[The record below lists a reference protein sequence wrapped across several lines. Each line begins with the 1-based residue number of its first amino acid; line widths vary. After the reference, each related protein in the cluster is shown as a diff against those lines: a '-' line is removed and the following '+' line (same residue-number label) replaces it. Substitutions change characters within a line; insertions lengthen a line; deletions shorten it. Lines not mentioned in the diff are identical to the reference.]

1 MDETQRE
8 LRIKLLCCKDL
19 IEWRLSIVSA
29 RAEMQLKELI
39 KAEIELREN
48 MGLEDLSETSSLGLR
63 NNGRGEGNAICK

>member
-8 LRIKLLCCKDL
+8 LRRKLLCCKDS
-19 IEWRLSIVSA
+19 IEGR

>member
-8 LRIKLLCCKDL
+8 LRRKLLCCKDL
-19 IEWRLSIVSA
+19 IEGRLSIVSA